1 MYSPTKDY
9 FEGILQIRSEDV
21 ELLNWIHKRIKLDRK
36 AAVAKEKKVTN
47 GVDLYMSDQ
56 HYLQNLGKKISIQFP
71 GILKISKR
79 LHTMNKMTSRH
90 VYRVTVYFKPYPFKH
105 GDTLSVQGESL
116 KILSL
121 GNRVQ
126 VKNLQTGEKK
136 FIPLEILLR
145 NR

>member
-1 MYSPTKDY
+1 MYAPTKDY
-9 FEGILQIRSEDV
+9 FEGILQIRSDNP
-21 ELLNWIHKRIKLDRK
+21 ELITWIHERIRQDRK

-56 HYLQNLGKKISIQFP
+56 HYLQNLGKKINAHFP

-105 GDTLSVQGESL
+105 GDTVIVQGESL

-126 VKNLQTGEKK
+126 VKNLHTGEKK
-136 FIPLEILLR
+136 FILLEVLLR
-145 NR
+145 NQ